1 MLLTENSLTFKGI
14 KPLQRLG
21 ATARNFSFNNPFA
34 ELFLAYNI
42 PESLDVVPPDPWPG
56 KASLGR
62 DIISGVFSFHGQTIS
77 KNDLSWNPR
86 EATPEW
92 FAKFHSFEWLRDL
105 RSVGGERARRMA
117 REMLLSW
124 ADKHSKYDEASWRA
138 DILGT
143 RIKSWIAFYDFFC
156 SSADDDFKSIY
167 FTSLMRQTSYLSKFI
182 NSQNLSGIPLMH
194 ALRGLAYAGI
204 ALEKGEDYLEQ
215 AFAGVLDQV
224 REQIM
229 PDGGHV
235 SRNPQA
241 CFEFLHCL
249 VDLRAALISAQIEIP
264 EELQHAI
271 DRIAPAVKLFRH
283 GDGALMHL
291 NGSQEMDSSLCD
303 SILMH
308 SGAYGGV
315 VNSLPHSGYER
326 LSQGRSIL
334 VMDTGASLVS
344 KYSERAHAG
353 ALSFEYSFGRER
365 VIVNCGTSAVK
376 GKWRELLRSTPAH
389 STLSVDSSN
398 SCQFG
403 KDEGLVSNPPIVNYR
418 RSDDNKSSVVEAAH
432 SGYMTRFGLNHHR
445 SIKMR
450 NNGEVIRGED
460 QLSGRSGVSFAIRFH
475 LHPDI
480 KASLVKSGD
489 EVWLSSKSGANWS
502 FKVKGGKVSL
512 EESVYLNENSI
523 PRRSQQIVFEDVSAG
538 ANTVIGWEMSLNKQ

>member
-21 ATARNFSFNNPFA
+21 ATARSFSINNPFA
-34 ELFLAYNI
+34 ELFLAYNV
-42 PESLDVVPPDPWPG
+42 PDNLEVVPPDPWPG
-56 KASLGR
+56 NATLGR
-62 DIISGVFSFHGQTIS
+62 DIIAGIFSFSGQTIS
-77 KNDLSWNPR
+77 KDDLSWDPAG
-86 EATPEW
+86 ATPEW
-92 FAKFHSFEWLRDL
+92 FAQFHSFEWLRDL

-124 ADKHSKYDEASWRA
+124 VDKHSKYDEATWRA

-156 SSADDDFKSIY
+156 SSADNTFREIY
-167 FTSLMRQTSYLSKFI
+167 FTSLMRQTSYLSRFI
-182 NSQNLSGIPLMH
+182 DTHELSGIPLMH

-204 ALEKGEDYLEQ
+204 ALEKGEDFLEQ
-215 AFAGVLDQV
+215 AFAGVLEQV

-235 SRNPQA
+235 SRNPQS

-271 DRIAPAVKLFRH
+271 DRVAPAVKLFRH
-283 GDGALMHL
+283 GDGSLIHM

-315 VNSLPHSGYER
+315 VNSLPHTGYER

-334 VMDTGASLVS
+334 VLDTGAPLVS

-376 GKWRELLRSTPAH
+376 GKWRELLRSTAAH
-389 STLSVDSSN
+389 SSLTVDGAN
-398 SCQFG
+398 LCQFS
-403 KDEGLVSNPPIVNYR
+403 KDGLVSNPPIVNYR
-418 RSDDNKSSVVEAAH
+418 RRDDNNVSVVEAAH

-445 SIKMR
+445 SVKMK
-450 NNGEVIRGED
+450 NNGDTVRGED
-460 QLSGRSGVSFAIRFH
+460 QLSGRSGIPFALRFH

-480 KASLVKSGD
+480 KASLVKSGE
-489 EVWLSSKSGANWS
+489 EVWLSSKSGVSWS
-502 FKVKGGKVSL
+502 FKVKGGKVGL

-523 PRRSQQIVFEDVSAG
+523 PQRSQQIVFEDVSAG
-538 ANTVIGWEMSLNKQ
+538 ANTVIGWELALNKQ